1 MMILKKFS
9 QLINLIYDISNI
21 YYIQFHRIY
30 LSLKYRVIMS
40 LSALATPFVPA
51 SQVST
56 SSPPSSV
63 PTSPRG
69 GDNRGY
75 ILMER
80 MGWSPGTPLGI
91 RGIGITSPIEVPYRH
106 EADRRG
112 LGFGV
117 LDTEE
122 DEVRNVS
129 MKIKRIFPNY
139 NGVAVSDYG
148 DIYIPNSSLRHIK
161 NVAKLSTS
169 LQLPDIYVKGNITKT
184 DKKIKWRL
192 EKVVDV
198 QGYLHQFASNFEW
211 GEPYIQ

>member
-1 MMILKKFS
+1 MIS
-9 QLINLIYDISNI
+9 
-21 YYIQFHRIY
+21 RIY
-30 LSLKYRVIMS
+30 ILHSISLNILIAKYRVTMS

-75 ILMER
+75 MLMER

-106 EADRRG
+106 EKDRRG
-112 LGFGV
+112 LGFEV
-117 LDTEE
+117 LHTEE
-122 DEVRNVS
+122 DEVRNVT
-129 MKIKRIFPNY
+129 MKITRISPNN
-139 NGVAVSDYG
+139 NGFAVSDYG

-161 NVAKLSTS
+161 NVAKCHRASQLS
-169 LQLPDIYVKGNITKT
+169 DIYVKGIITKT

-192 EKVVDV
+192 EKVVDY